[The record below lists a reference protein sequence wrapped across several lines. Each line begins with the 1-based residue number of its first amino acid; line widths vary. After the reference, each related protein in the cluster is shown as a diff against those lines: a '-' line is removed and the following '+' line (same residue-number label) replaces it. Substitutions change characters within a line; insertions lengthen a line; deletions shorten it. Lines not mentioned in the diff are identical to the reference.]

1 MKNIK
6 KLTVVTLST
15 LLLGT
20 TSLPLYAQDDSS
32 KKEEVI
38 YVLTDASGSVNDI
51 EVVNIFKGGNITDYG
66 NYTDVKMLN
75 TTDQINQDGDKI
87 TFNSSVDKVYY
98 QGTLTNKSIPWNI
111 SIKYYLDGKEYSANE
126 LAGKSGNLEIRFVVS
141 ENTKCKD
148 SFYDNYALQASF
160 TLDSEKCK
168 NIEAEGATLANVG
181 SDKQITYTILP
192 GKGIDT
198 TIKADVS
205 DFEMDAVAINGV
217 RLSLNID
224 IDDAELMDKVDE
236 IVSAIM
242 DLNDG
247 SKEINDGTKKLYDAT
262 NTLNSKV
269 NDLNAGVGS
278 LNSGASDL
286 YSGLSQIASNNDQ
299 LNKGAYTAFQGLC
312 NLATTTLNAQ
322 LKEKGME
329 EVNLTPETYSEVLTG
344 LLKQLDADAVYNTA
358 YAAAKETV
366 SKQVEEKADEVY
378 KGYIESIADSIYF
391 NYVANTYV
399 NQNAQT
405 IYSQYVSKQVY
416 NSLLEQG
423 KSDEEAKT
431 YLETEEGKKMIAEG
445 VDELT
450 EDQKTA
456 ILNGALESLTDEQK
470 KNVLENVEKL
480 TDEQK
485 TQIKNGAV
493 NSLTDEQKS
502 QIKNTYIEQMMVLDG
517 VTSQITTAVKQASQA
532 AGSIAE
538 LKGSLDNYAYFYSK
552 LGEYTGSVSKASEGA
567 KSLKTNMDTLY
578 SNTGTLKN
586 SVSELNDAVGKLY
599 DGTKDLSSGT
609 SKFKDKTSNMDDEIS
624 DQINSMISSISG
636 DGEVVSFVSDK
647 NTKVESVQFVI
658 KTEAIEKVEDSE
670 DEVVEESSMTFIEK
684 LLNLFGLN

>member
-6 KLTVVTLST
+6 KFTIVTLSA

-20 TSLPLYAQDDSS
+20 SSLYAEDETS
-32 KKEEVI
+32 KKEEVV
-38 YVLTDASGSVNDI
+38 YVLTDASGNVSDV
-51 EVVNIFKGGNITDYG
+51 EVVNIFKGGNIIDYG
-66 NYTDVKMLN
+66 DYTSVKMLN
-75 TTDQINQDGDKI
+75 TTDSINQDGDKI
-87 TFNSSVDKVYY
+87 SFSSSVDKVYY

-111 SIKYYLDGKEYSANE
+111 SIKYYLDGKQYSASD

-141 ENTKCKD
+141 KNTKCEE

-168 NIEAEGATLANVG
+168 NIEADGATLANVG

-205 DFEMDAVAINGV
+205 DFEMEAIAINGV

-236 IVSAIM
+236 IVSAII

-247 SKEINDGTKKLYDAT
+247 SNEINDGTKKLYDAT

-269 NDLNAGVGS
+269 NDLNTGVGS

-299 LNKGAYTAFQGLC
+299 LNSGAYTAFEGLC
-312 NLATTTLNAQ
+312 TLASTTLNVQ

-344 LLKQLDADAVYNTA
+344 LLKALDADTVYNTA

-423 KSDEEAKT
+423 KSEEEAKT
-431 YLETEEGKKMIAEG
+431 YLESEDGKKMIAKG

-480 TDEQK
+480 TDDQK

-502 QIKNTYIEQMMVLDG
+502 QIKNTYIEQMMVSEDE
-517 VTSQITTAVKQASQA
+517 TSKITAAVKQASQA
-532 AGSIAE
+532 AGIIAE
-538 LKGSLDNYAYFYSK
+538 LKVSLDNYAYFYSK
-552 LGEYTGSVSKASEGA
+552 LCEYTGYVSKVSEGA

-609 SKFKDKTSNMDDEIS
+609 SEFKDKTSNMDDEIS
-624 DQINSMISSISG
+624 DQIDSMISSISG
-636 DGEVVSFVSDK
+636 GEGEVVSFVSDK
-647 NTKVESVQFVI
+647 NTNVESVQFVI
-658 KTEAIEKVEDSE
+658 KTEAIEKIEDSE
-670 DEVVEESSMTFIEK
+670 DEVVEESTMTFIEK

>member
-1 MKNIK
+1 MKSIK
-6 KLTVVTLST
+6 KLTVVTLSA

-20 TSLPLYAQDDSS
+20 SSLPLYAQDDSS

-66 NYTDVKMLN
+66 NYTNVKMLN

-111 SIKYYLDGKEYSANE
+111 SIKYYLDGKEYSASD

-160 TLDSEKCK
+160 TLDSDKCK
-168 NIEAEGATLANVG
+168 NIKAEGATLANVG

-236 IVSAIM
+236 IVSAII

-269 NDLNAGVGS
+269 NDLNTGVGS

-299 LNKGAYTAFQGLC
+299 LNKGAYTAFEGLC
-312 NLATTTLNAQ
+312 TLATTTLNAQ

-329 EVNLTPETYSEVLTG
+329 EVSLTPETYSEVLTG
-344 LLKQLDADAVYNTA
+344 LLKQLDADTVYSTA

-366 SKQVEEKADEVY
+366 SKQVEEKADVVY
-378 KGYIESIADSIYF
+378 KGYIDGIADSIYF

-423 KSDEEAKT
+423 KSEEEAKT
-431 YLETEEGKKMIAEG
+431 YLESDEGKKMIAEG
-445 VDELT
+445 VDKLT

-485 TQIKNGAV
+485 
-493 NSLTDEQKS
+493 S
-502 QIKNTYIEQMMVLDG
+502 QIKNTYIEQMMVSDD
-517 VTSQITTAVKQASQA
+517 VTSQITAAVKQASQA
-532 AGSIAE
+532 AGIIAE
-538 LKGSLDNYAYFYSK
+538 LKGSLDNYALFCNK

-609 SKFKDKTSNMDDEIS
+609 SEFKDKTSNMDNEIS
-624 DQINSMISSISG
+624 DQIDSMISSISG

-658 KTEAIEKVEDSE
+658 KTEAIEKAEDVV
-670 DEVVEESSMTFIEK
+670 DETVEESTMTFIEK

>member
-1 MKNIK
+1 MKSIK
-6 KLTVVTLST
+6 KLTVVTLSA

-20 TSLPLYAQDDSS
+20 SSLPLYAQDDSS

-66 NYTDVKMLN
+66 NYTNVKMLN

-111 SIKYYLDGKEYSANE
+111 SIKYYLDGKEYSASD

-160 TLDSEKCK
+160 TLDSDKCK
-168 NIEAEGATLANVG
+168 NIKAEGATLANVG

-205 DFEMDAVAINGV
+205 DFEMEAVAINGV

-236 IVSAIM
+236 IVSAII

-269 NDLNAGVGS
+269 NDLNTGVGS

-299 LNKGAYTAFQGLC
+299 LNKGAYTAFEGLC
-312 NLATTTLNAQ
+312 TLATTTLNAQ

-329 EVNLTPETYSEVLTG
+329 EVSLTPETYSEVLTG
-344 LLKQLDADAVYNTA
+344 LLKQLDADTVYSTA

-378 KGYIESIADSIYF
+378 KGYIDGIADSIYF

-423 KSDEEAKT
+423 KSEEEAKT
-431 YLETEEGKKMIAEG
+431 YLESDEGKKMIAEG
-445 VDELT
+445 VDKLT

-485 TQIKNGAV
+485 
-493 NSLTDEQKS
+493 S
-502 QIKNTYIEQMMVLDG
+502 QIKNTYIEQMMVSDD
-517 VTSQITTAVKQASQA
+517 VTSQITAAVKQASQA
-532 AGSIAE
+532 AGIIAE
-538 LKGSLDNYAYFYSK
+538 LKGSLDNYALFCNK

-609 SKFKDKTSNMDDEIS
+609 SEFKDKTSNMDNEIS
-624 DQINSMISSISG
+624 DQIDSMISSISG

-658 KTEAIEKVEDSE
+658 KTEAIEKAEDVV
-670 DEVVEESSMTFIEK
+670 DETVEESTMTFIEK